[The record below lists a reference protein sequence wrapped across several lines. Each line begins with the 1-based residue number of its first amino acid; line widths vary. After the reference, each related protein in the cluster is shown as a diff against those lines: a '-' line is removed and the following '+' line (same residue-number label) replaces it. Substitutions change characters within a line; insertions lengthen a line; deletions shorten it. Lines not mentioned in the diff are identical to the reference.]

1 MVYNSAEQWNNAT
14 NKNIL
19 LFGMSGLGK
28 THLSNLLR
36 TEGDWFHYSID
47 YRIGTRYMG
56 DHIVDN
62 VKSEAMKNPF
72 LANLLKTDSIYI
84 RSNITFDNLAPLST
98 YLGQPGDPNKGGL
111 DYKEYIK
118 RQSQH
123 LEAEQRALLDT
134 PEFINKSVS
143 YTHLTLPTKRI
154 V

>member
-1 MVYNSAEQWNNAT
+1 MVYHSAEQWNNAT

-28 THLSNLLR
+28 TYLSNLLR
-36 TEGDWFHYSID
+36 KEGDWFHYSID

-56 DHIVDN
+56 DLIVDN

-98 YLGQPGDPNKGGL
+98 YLGNQATQIKVAWIIPNM
-111 DYKEYIK
+111 
-118 RQSQH
+118 
-123 LEAEQRALLDT
+123 
-134 PEFINKSVS
+134 
-143 YTHLTLPTKRI
+143 
-154 V
+154 